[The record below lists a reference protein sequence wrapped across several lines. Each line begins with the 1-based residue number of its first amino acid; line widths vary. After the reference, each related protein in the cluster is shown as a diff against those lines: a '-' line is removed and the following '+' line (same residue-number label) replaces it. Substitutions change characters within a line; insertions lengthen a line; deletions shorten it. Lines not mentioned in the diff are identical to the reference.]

1 MKEGIYQVSFLS
13 SQYICGQGI
22 LVVKNGTV
30 NGGDSG
36 FIYSGHLV
44 NRQGKWLVELKVKQ
58 WNQRVDSIFGAI
70 EQFQL
75 TLEAKLLGNGN
86 FTATGCIF
94 NWPQARL
101 TIEGQY
107 LAQAA

>member
-22 LVVKNGTV
+22 LVIKDGSV

-36 FIYSGHLV
+36 FIYSGKLFY
-44 NRQGKWLVELKVKQ
+44 RQGKYHVELMVKQ
-58 WNQRVDSIFGAI
+58 WNERAESIFGAI
-70 EQFQL
+70 DQFQL
-75 TLEAKLLGNGN
+75 TLEANSVSDDH